1 MLPMAL
7 LSLVPL
13 ALTYSAWRFQRKLNP
28 PLSRAR
34 LLLFRCG
41 LLVSVLCAV
50 AVASSWFNPFPLLL
64 DSQGGYSN
72 IRNSILFGT
81 GLFASLLT
89 IALAIFGR
97 GAARLLL
104 TGSGFFL
111 VIVAYGALLS
121 NAV

>member
-1 MLPMAL
+1 MAL

-13 ALTYSAWRFQRKLNP
+13 ALTYPAWTFQRKLSP

-41 LLVSVLCAV
+41 LLMSVLCAV

-72 IRNSILFGT
+72 IRNSILFDI

-97 GAARLLL
+97 GTARILLA
-104 TGSGFFL
+104 GSGFLL
-111 VIVAYGALLS
+111 VIVACGALLS
-121 NAV
+121 NGV

>member
-13 ALTYSAWRFQRKLNP
+13 ALTYPAWSFQRKLNP
-28 PLSRAR
+28 SLSRAR

-41 LLVSVLCAV
+41 LLMSVLSAI
-50 AVASSWFNPFPLLL
+50 AVASSWFNPFPLIL
-64 DSQGGYSN
+64 DSQGVLQ
-72 IRNSILFGT
+72 IRNSILFDT

-89 IALAIFGR
+89 IALAILGR
-97 GAARLLL
+97 GTARLLL
-104 TGSGFFL
+104 AGSGFLL

-121 NAV
+121 NEV